1 MLSGCSTTSLAIFV
15 PMCAH
20 GAFAGCRSQGSSV
33 RERVILEVSS
43 EHYSLVRCSGGAPA
57 KSWLQVEKPCKINA
71 FFPFELIS
79 IYLQDTLRRRFGN
92 ALRWYAA
99 LNDSANA
106 YIEKEIDRTREALL
120 RAEDAES
127 QPSK

>member
-1 MLSGCSTTSLAIFV
+1 M
-15 PMCAH
+15 
-20 GAFAGCRSQGSSV
+20 
-33 RERVILEVSS
+33 
-43 EHYSLVRCSGGAPA
+43 VRCSGGPPA
-57 KSWLQVEKPCKINA
+57 KSWVQVDKSRKINA

-79 IYLQDTLRRRFGN
+79 IYLQDSLCHCFGN

-99 LNDSANA
+99 LNDSANV

-120 RAEDAES
+120 RAEDSES